1 MRALPGTF
9 VLLVMTSACDG
20 AVSGD
25 AQVACD
31 IDRDCQD
38 GDLCNG
44 AERCVAGVCAAS
56 ASAAAAER
64 SACLAS
70 EDACG
75 GACLASEDACGG
87 ACASGERCER
97 AVCVAACLPPTAPV
111 WSQVTVGT
119 RLVFPTD
126 TIVDI
131 DAAQASIAPASP
143 EVAGPGVTFTDPG
156 RVAIEARWK
165 TPEAGCEAAAFSAV
179 YEIVGAV
186 EADPERAPDAI
197 AMDDP
202 RLFQWAA
209 GWDPP
214 AWGGELDPSW
224 QDLTRA
230 LGPATGAW
238 DDATSLGNGGALT
251 LVFEAPIA
259 DGPGPDLAVFENGFS
274 ERFLELAW
282 VEVSSNG
289 RDFVR
294 FASLSL
300 QREPVAAYGTLDP
313 REVLGVAGRFRG
325 GFGVTFD
332 LGTLAQAPEVL
343 TGRVDLSAITHVRV
357 VDIVGD
363 GAALDALGQ
372 PIYDPTPTFGSAGFD
387 LEAIGAIAP

>member
-1 MRALPGTF
+1 MRALPVTF
-9 VLLVMTSACDG
+9 ALLVMSGACDG
-20 AVSGD
+20 AASVG
-25 AQVACD
+25 AEAACD
-31 IDRDCQD
+31 VDRDCQD
-38 GDLCNG
+38 GDVCNG
-44 AERCVAGVCAAS
+44 AERCVAGLCAAS
-56 ASAAAAER
+56 EAASEEGR
-64 SACLAS
+64 ACL
-70 EDACG
+70 E
-75 GACLASEDACGG
+75 SEDACGG
-87 ACASGERCER
+87 ACASHERCER

-111 WSQVTVGT
+111 WSLVTVGT

-131 DAAQASIAPASP
+131 DDAQASIAPASP
-143 EVAGPGVTFTDPG
+143 EVAGPGVTFTGPG
-156 RVAIEARWK
+156 RVAIEARWRV
-165 TPEAGCEAAAFSAV
+165 PEAGCEGASFRAA

-197 AMDDP
+197 TMDDP

-209 GWDPP
+209 GWEAPV
-214 AWGGELDPSW
+214 WGGELDPSW

-251 LVFEAPIA
+251 MVFEAPIA

-289 RDFVR
+289 RDFAR

-313 REVLGVAGRFRG
+313 REVLGVAGRFRA

-363 GAALDALGQ
+363 GSAMDALGH
-372 PIYDPTPTFGSAGFD
+372 PIFDPTPTFGSAGFD
-387 LEAIGAIAP
+387 LEAIGAIAE